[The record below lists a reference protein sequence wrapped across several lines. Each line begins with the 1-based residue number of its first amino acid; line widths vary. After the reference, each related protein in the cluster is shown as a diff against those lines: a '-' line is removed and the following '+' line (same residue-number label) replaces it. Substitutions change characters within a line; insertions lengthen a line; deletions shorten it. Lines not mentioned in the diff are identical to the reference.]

1 MKHRLLRLLV
11 AGFVAVSACGGAA
24 QTTTPTSAAA
34 PAIKLTATPALSK
47 NDLGTLAAAFPD
59 APFSGGQVAPFVV
72 TMVTDSTFVFVQF
85 DKPKVNDA
93 TGVAYL
99 GLGVKGTFCSETQ
112 PDRTDGSFPVFRQAS
127 APSWASGL
135 GGKPGAAGYWLSYVA
150 ADKLTVGTRTVDI
163 GIDYQMPGK
172 PAPPCGSASQAPTT
186 TTTSLTAS
194 AISTLFSV
202 FPENPLQGG
211 QMPPRTYRTLNDQVL
226 GFLQFDKN
234 SAGHAKEL
242 RYFGIFK
249 KSTFCKSTQRSPDFT
264 HFHDLVA
271 PSYGQGH
278 GGPPNTVGFWGTWI
292 AAESFEAQGR
302 AVTPGVD
309 RKFSPTPP
317 PNSC

>member
-163 GIDYQMPGK
+163 GIDYQIGVQDTFLSEVRLFLETDAAALNDPNSKATWRIWRLDLLRGRQF
-172 PAPPCGSASQAPTT
+172 PPSHGGPR
-186 TTTSLTAS
+186 
-194 AISTLFSV
+194 
-202 FPENPLQGG
+202 GG
-211 QMPPRTYRTLNDQVL
+211 QMRT
-226 GFLQFDKN
+226 
-234 SAGHAKEL
+234 
-242 RYFGIFK
+242 
-249 KSTFCKSTQRSPDFT
+249 
-264 HFHDLVA
+264 A
-271 PSYGQGH
+271 P
-278 GGPPNTVGFWGTWI
+278 I
-292 AAESFEAQGR
+292 
-302 AVTPGVD
+302 
-309 RKFSPTPP
+309 
-317 PNSC
+317 